1 MMSKYTSTPQKHKIL
16 AKIIQPDTRCCVA
29 HKNKICRCS
38 IIDTYE
44 IMYNPVIKWGLF
56 QIDISYI
63 KGELAYSLPL
73 PQHTKT
79 QTKNVDNYIY
89 IYTFNML
96 LYLKINIR
104 ITVLKY
110 FVFYFV
116 QVQIKKLMI

>member
-1 MMSKYTSTPQKHKIL
+1 
-16 AKIIQPDTRCCVA
+16 
-29 HKNKICRCS
+29 
-38 IIDTYE
+38 
-44 IMYNPVIKWGLF
+44 MYNPVIKWGLF

-63 KGELAYSLPL
+63 KGVLAYSLPL
-73 PQHTKT
+73 PQHTKN
-79 QTKNVDNYIY
+79 QKKNVDKY

-96 LYLKINIR
+96 LYLNNNIR